1 MEPDHKELLIG
12 LIGSTY
18 GELKRLDDSIIGTS
32 STLGRRSDQA
42 KQELTNILRGT
53 QPKPDVPALQ
63 IIHDQEVKAA
73 AEAAL
78 ANPPTSYVPPAP
90 ADATYR
96 PVVEAS
102 APLPGANATFNP
114 TAVFVET
121 GQLEFNLERV
131 AKYQDILD
139 AIETTNGR
147 LAALKQTIDIILE
160 RLPER
165 KKKVPGTID
174 S

>member
-32 STLGRRSDQA
+32 STLNRRSDQA
-42 KQELTNILRGT
+42 KQELTNILKGV
-53 QPKPDVPALQ
+53 QPKQDVPALQ

-73 AEAAL
+73 AEAAI
-78 ANPPTSYVPPAP
+78 ANPPTNYVPPAP
-90 ADATYR
+90 AEATYR
-96 PVVEAS
+96 PVVEVS
-102 APLPGANATFNP
+102 LPEA
-114 TAVFVET
+114 

-139 AIETTNGR
+139 AIEITNGK
-147 LAALKQTIDIILE
+147 LAALKQTLDIILE

-165 KKKVPGTID
+165 KKKSTWYSRILRL
-174 S
+174 